1 MQYNT
6 IILLKKMCGIVA
18 RLSYFID
25 HEANFLK
32 WKAFVEFNQISFL
45 ESVLEDV
52 TGLQID
58 NFHSVGL
65 R

>member
-1 MQYNT
+1 VN
-6 IILLKKMCGIVA
+6 LC
-18 RLSYFID
+18 
-25 HEANFLK
+25 ANFLK
-32 WKAFVEFNQISFL
+32 WKAFVKFNQISFL

-58 NFHSVGL
+58 NFH